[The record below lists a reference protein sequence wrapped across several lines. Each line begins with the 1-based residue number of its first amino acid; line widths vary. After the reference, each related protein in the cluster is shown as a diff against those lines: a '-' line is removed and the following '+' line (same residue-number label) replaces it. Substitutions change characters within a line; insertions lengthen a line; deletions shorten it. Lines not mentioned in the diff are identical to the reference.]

1 MWIYTLLPKILN
13 MSLTA
18 GIIIVLVLISRI
30 LLKRVPKIF
39 SYVLWAV
46 VLFRLVCPVS
56 FSSEFSLMGLFHS
69 PASTTN
75 GSAYSSITYIP
86 DNIVHTEYPKVDLPI
101 PIISEVINDN
111 LPQGEEQLVAD
122 PLEGLMALATLLWL
136 FGIAGMLIY
145 SAVSLLLLRRKL
157 IGAVR
162 LRDNIYLAD
171 HIVTPFVIGVFRTK
185 IYLPSTLSEQEQC
198 FVILH
203 EQTHI
208 RRYDHIIKMLAF
220 LALSV
225 HWFNPLVWVAFICCV
240 KDMEMSCDERVIK
253 EMGGEIK
260 SAYSTSLLSLATER
274 RLINGSPLAFG
285 EGNIKGRIKNVLNFK
300 KPAAWVIAISAVL
313 VLALSI
319 GFATNRSSNG
329 TDDNT
334 PRTPEVT
341 AIQVALYSYS
351 EDVAKPLG
359 DLLLQNGPES
369 EYQIPDTVAMEIF
382 YPTGTVKLFLY
393 CSSITG
399 NPILL
404 RSVDFTITTNSSE
417 TNIAD
422 IRNPDVFVWDVAADF
437 PNGFNGTIWAEAT
450 SADGEKLSS
459 EVCKAKNRLGLE
471 IDNVVYST
479 EYDRVK
485 ITFLSEN
492 KGFKSADEFE
502 TTYSKTVAYIDSTI
516 RTSLT
521 SAQGIDLKNNHT
533 NQYTIKLSSDIG
545 GYSCGLYYDTLYDKA
560 YIINNGGLYETGT
573 DFARYI
579 DSFLENTNITV
590 HIDDADVVALFQTY
604 GWTLDYQIS
613 AMNNKLNNIN
623 VLSDFNPNAYYFAY
637 NNELSKDIGLDMS
650 GYSNTADID
659 VEIYKIHESM
669 PQEFHPIE
677 NCRGIVVKNDGKIIG
692 AFISAGRH
700 SAFNA
705 CSLKGNS
712 FEEVKNQTLYEW
724 LADMIKADGTEE
736 RLSKL
741 EPEQVIGEYFT
752 ALDNK
757 DAKTARYCISKK
769 TLLGNLTVNMQNDA
783 LFNEGIG
790 LPLTGANIGA
800 KSSFDNLKSTKL
812 LKTELI
818 DEPDKNTRIFRVTV
832 DLQYNEELTIS
843 NGEQYWD
850 CDMVYESPQTGW
862 KIEGFG
868 H

>member
-1 MWIYTLLPKILN
+1 MWMYTLLPKILN

-18 GIIIVLVLISRI
+18 GIVIVLVLISRI

-39 SYVLWAV
+39 SYALWAV

-56 FSSEFSLMGLFHS
+56 FSSEFSLIGFFHS

-75 GSAYSSITYIP
+75 GSTYSSITYIP
-86 DNIVHTEYPKVDLPI
+86 DNIVHTEYPQVDLPI

-122 PLEGLMALATLLWL
+122 PLEGWMALATLLWL
-136 FGIAGMLIY
+136 FGITGVLIY
-145 SAVSLLLLRRKL
+145 SAVSLILLRRKL
-157 IGAVR
+157 VGAVR

-171 HIVTPFVIGVFRTK
+171 HIVTPFVIGIFRTK
-185 IYLPSTLSEQEQC
+185 IYLPSTLSEEEQG

-208 RRYDHIIKMLAF
+208 RRFDHIIKMLAF

-240 KDMEMSCDERVIK
+240 KDMEMSCDERVLK
-253 EMGGEIK
+253 KMGGEIK
-260 SAYSTSLLSLATER
+260 TAYSTSLLSLATGR
-274 RLINGSPLAFG
+274 RFINGSPLAFG
-285 EGNIKGRIKNVLNFK
+285 EGNIKGRIKNVMNFK
-300 KPAAWVIAISAVL
+300 KPAAWVIAISVVL
-313 VLALSI
+313 VVALSI

-329 TDDNT
+329 AADNST
-334 PRTPEVT
+334 PTSEVT

-351 EDVAKPLG
+351 GDVAKPLG

-369 EYQIPDTVAMEIF
+369 EYQIEDTVTMEIY

-393 CSSITG
+393 CCTITG
-399 NPILL
+399 YPILL
-404 RSVDFTITTNSSE
+404 RSVDFTITNSSK
-417 TNIAD
+417 TNIPD
-422 IRNPDVFVWDVAADF
+422 IRNPDIFVWDVAADF

-450 SADGEKLSS
+450 NADGEKFPS
-459 EVCKAKNRLGLE
+459 EVCKAKNKLEPE
-471 IDNVVYST
+471 IDNVVYQT

-492 KGFKSADEFE
+492 KGFKSANEFE
-502 TTYSKTVAYIDSTI
+502 TTDSKIVAYIDSTL

-521 SAQGIDLKNNHT
+521 SAQGIDLENNHT
-533 NQYTIKLSSDIG
+533 NQYTIKLSNEIG
-545 GYSCGLYYDTLYDKA
+545 GYSCGLYYDTLYNKA
-560 YIINNGGLYETGT
+560 YIVNNGGLYETGT

-590 HIDDADVVALFQTY
+590 HIDDADAVALFQAY

-623 VLSDFNPNAYYFAY
+623 SLSGFNPNAYYFAY
-637 NNELSKDIGLDMS
+637 NNELSKDIGMDMS
-650 GYSNTADID
+650 GYSNSTGIH
-659 VEIYKIHESM
+659 VKIYRIHESM
-669 PQEFHPIE
+669 PQEFYPIQ
-677 NCRGIVVKNDGKIIG
+677 NGRGIVVKNGDKIIG

-700 SAFNA
+700 SAFNS

-712 FEEVKNQTLYEW
+712 FDKVTGQTLNEW
-724 LADMIKADGTEE
+724 LAEMIQADITDE

-741 EPEQVIGEYFT
+741 QPEQVIEEYFT
-752 ALDNK
+752 ALNQK
-757 DAKTARYCISKK
+757 DAKTARYCMSKK
-769 TLLGNLTVNMQNDA
+769 TLLGQLTSNMLNDE

-790 LPLTGANIGA
+790 LPLTDSGVGAPSN
-800 KSSFDNLKSTKL
+800 FDNLKSIKL
-812 LKTELI
+812 LKAELI
-818 DEPDKNTRIFRVTV
+818 DEPDNNTKIFRVTM
-832 DLQYNEELTIS
+832 DLQYNEEWIS
-843 NGEQYWD
+843 SGEQFWD
-850 CDMVYESPQTGW
+850 CRMVYESPQTGW
-862 KIEGFG
+862 KIESFG